1 MRVEMNGG
9 AIVIVAIMLIGLLAI
24 GLIVYYIRKGR
35 EEQAQANAEAS
46 ASDEKSA
53 AADTEG

>member
-35 EEQAQANAEAS
+35 EEQAQANAGAS